1 MRILMSRKLLEQNG
15 ICPVATTIDLLSSK
29 WKVLIVRD
37 LLTGTKRY
45 SELKQSVV
53 GISQKMLTQ
62 SLREMETDGLV
73 TRHVFAVIPPKVEYS
88 LSGVGS
94 SMRPVIETMANW
106 GSAYL
111 DQNPNKRR
119 KSSKSELDLD
129 NSKQSVNKG

>member
-1 MRILMSRKLLEQNG
+1 MSRKLLEQNG